1 MPSSEIKHILLEFV
15 VVVVESA
22 LIAAQV
28 LELDSSV
35 LIINLMELDAYA

>member
-1 MPSSEIKHILLEFV
+1 MASSEIKHILLKVV

-22 LIAAQV
+22 LVTAQI

-35 LIINLMELDAYA
+35 LIIDLMELDAYA